1 MIGMDEITGKVIEG
15 EDYVRQCVRRLLRT
29 LKRSMIMHR
38 EVGPDLQP
46 YLALPTTD
54 IWMLSLTGEVIQ
66 GIESMLP
73 EVKVASVNATADDGQ
88 FQTTVSI
95 KWGES
100 VFIVSSAA

>member
-15 EDYVRQCVRRLLRT
+15 EEYVRQCVRRILKI

-38 EVGPDLQP
+38 EVGSDLQP

-66 GIESMLP
+66 SIEKMLP
-73 EVKVASVNATADDGQ
+73 EVKVASVETTAEDGQ
-88 FQTTVSI
+88 FQTSVSI